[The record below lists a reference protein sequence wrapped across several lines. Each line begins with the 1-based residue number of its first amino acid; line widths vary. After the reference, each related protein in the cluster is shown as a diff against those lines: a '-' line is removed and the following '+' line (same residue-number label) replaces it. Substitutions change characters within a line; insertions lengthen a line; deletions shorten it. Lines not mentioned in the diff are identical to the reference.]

1 MQQPHAMPE
10 LLDVFVNRFKKEWEG
25 YRRNM
30 DPKDPETTE
39 LYELVEQYLLIRQ
52 MDDRIGFAALNLLHT
67 RQAKGALR
75 ELLDEF
81 CETYAEVKEV
91 RRLDIQ

>member
-1 MQQPHAMPE
+1 
-10 LLDVFVNRFKKEWEG
+10 
-25 YRRNM
+25 M
-30 DPKDPETTE
+30 DPKDQETTE
-39 LYELVEQYLLIRQ
+39 LYELAEEYFLIRQ

-81 CETYAEVKEV
+81 CETYTEVKEV